1 MATEGESTPVDRA
14 NSIKPICL
22 RPAAHLP
29 LEAGAAVHNG
39 ACARELLKFL
49 VERAGEVAA
58 KDELVRIDLAWELTQ
73 TGFSHG
79 MGR

>member
-1 MATEGESTPVDRA
+1 MAAEGESTPVDRA

-39 ACARELLKFL
+39 ACARKLLKFL
-49 VERAGEVAA
+49 VERAGAA
-58 KDELVRIDLAWELTQ
+58 KDELVRIDLGWELTQ